1 MQIIVKNKDTLLCD
15 DFKFKCCVGKKG
27 IRKRKKEGDYS
38 TPKGTY
44 SLGKLYYRSDRI
56 AKPVSKL
63 SKKVI
68 KKSLGWCD
76 DPTSRF
82 YNQEITINKKKK
94 IKFEKL
100 YRNDSKYNILIVI
113 NYNTKK
119 IIKNKGS
126 AIFLHLT
133 KNYSSTQGCITLK
146 KKDFLILSKLIKK
159 NTKIKIN

>member
-1 MQIIVKNKDTLLCD
+1 MLIKVKNKASLTID
-15 DFKFKCCVGKKG
+15 DFIFKCAIGKSG
-27 IRKRKKEGDYS
+27 IKKNKKEGDKS
-38 TPKGTY
+38 SPKGIF
-44 SLGKLYYRSDRI
+44 SLGKLYYRQDRV
-56 AKPVSKL
+56 AKPITKL
-63 SKKVI
+63 TVKKI
-68 KKSLGWCD
+68 TKKMGWCD
-76 DPTSRF
+76 DPLEKS
-82 YNQEITINKKKK
+82 YNKEILIKKN

-100 YRNDSKYNILIVI
+100 YRRDDIYDYLVVI

-119 IIKNKGS
+119 IIPNKGS